1 MKSQSFFLSPL
12 PLKKLETSFFNGSRL
27 NMFFFVIFGNSATPE
42 KCIPGDGIC
51 CPILHTRKDNDIVGR
66 VWGNLVIK
74 SSSMSQNN
82 LPSPSY
88 FDCYDCWTA
97 PIETTRQPWI
107 QYEYVNYKA
116 KVDRYFLGDWDPLCA
131 SVGWALSGSNDNTT
145 FYTIDAQNVGMKNQT
160 ISPFNISNN
169 QYYYRYIRLTFTE
182 TSNCESVSL
191 GLFTMEGN
199 LKKWKIIICTPFVK
213 KGIYMKHALTYVIVC
228 LS

>member
-1 MKSQSFFLSPL
+1 
-12 PLKKLETSFFNGSRL
+12 
-27 NMFFFVIFGNSATPE
+27 MFFFVIFGNSATPE
-42 KCIPGDGIC
+42 KSTDPYCAVFHSPGV
-51 CPILHTRKDNDIVGR
+51 NDIVHYSGDK
-66 VWGNLVIK
+66 LVIK
-74 SSSMSQNN
+74 SSSMSQTN
-82 LPSPSY
+82 LPGTTY
-88 FDCYDCWTA
+88 FYCRDFWTA

-116 KVDRYFLGDWDPLCA
+116 KVDRYFLGDWDPLCTSA
-131 SVGWALSGSNDNTT
+131 GWALSGSNDNTT
-145 FYTIDAQNVGMKNQT
+145 FYTIDAQNEGIESKVV
-160 ISPFNISNN
+160 SSFNISNN